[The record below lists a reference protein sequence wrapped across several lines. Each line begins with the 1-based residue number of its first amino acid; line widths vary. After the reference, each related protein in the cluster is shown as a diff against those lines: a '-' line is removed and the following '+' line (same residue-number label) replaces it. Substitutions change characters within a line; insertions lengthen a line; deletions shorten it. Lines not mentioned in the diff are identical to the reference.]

1 MSPNTDRNAA
11 RLLADAGWDQALHGL
26 LAGVVHDVN
35 GRITSIGAMEQ
46 LAALEEDLGEAFQTE
61 IERLGGVSERVGW
74 LLGDPDAEATPLFP
88 ADVMDRAAR
97 LHASAKEL
105 SGSDVQVSVPA
116 PAAVPPVLSGETRL
130 LRALVLLLGWAGASG
145 PEVPV
150 RIDGEGDYAVITLEG
165 GVAPGSPTDA
175 LGALLALDGGE
186 LETVDGAV
194 RIRLLSLAAARA
206 QGR

>member
-97 LHASAKEL
+97 LHGSAKEL
-105 SGSDVQVSVPA
+105 SGSDVRVSVPD
-116 PAAVPPVLSGETRL
+116 PAAIPPVMI
-130 LRALVLLLGWAGASG
+130 
-145 PEVPV
+145 EVEATAV
-150 RIDGEGDYAVITLEG
+150 SRIGCVTANVGKKIKL
-165 GVAPGSPTDA
+165 APNPNNNTPPNRMLCS
-175 LGALLALDGGE
+175 
-186 LETVDGAV
+186 
-194 RIRLLSLAAARA
+194 
-206 QGR
+206 